1 MPPREKGAKA
11 CLQDWA
17 GHFLRSGLNVKDAG
31 LRPFLAI
38 LRAIQADFSALQ
50 TVWRRGRHSNP
61 RYRFESCKSPHVL
74 NLQGINHFRILRK
87 LPAYRAVV
95 LNSAVHQP
103 RKGEQLAIL
112 WLKQLRHNLAHL
124 SLDGV
129 RQFYERAFEDC
140 RLIYNRLPSPRR
152 IQTLVQVWKQLWK
165 WR

>member
-1 MPPREKGAKA
+1 MRQFP
-11 CLQDWA
+11 
-17 GHFLRSGLNVKDAG
+17 
-31 LRPFLAI
+31 AI
-38 LRAIQADFSALQ
+38 SRAIQADFSALQ

-112 WLKQLRHNLAHL
+112 WVKVLTSEYCLRSNVCKA
-124 SLDGV
+124 
-129 RQFYERAFEDC
+129 
-140 RLIYNRLPSPRR
+140 
-152 IQTLVQVWKQLWK
+152 
-165 WR
+165 